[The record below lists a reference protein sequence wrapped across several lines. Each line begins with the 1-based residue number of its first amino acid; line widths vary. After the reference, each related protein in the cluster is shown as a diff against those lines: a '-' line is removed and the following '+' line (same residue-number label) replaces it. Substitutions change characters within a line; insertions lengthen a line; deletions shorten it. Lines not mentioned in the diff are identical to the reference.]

1 MKPMLMTAS
10 EPNPCNAIVAFIAY
24 STNVM
29 ILQVHILVLCF
40 RWADQSNGTGNA
52 AYGAAYGKPRQFDHP
67 FLQVC
72 ITV

>member
-1 MKPMLMTAS
+1 MQPMFMTAS
-10 EPNPCNAIVAFIAY
+10 EHIHCDSFFFCLLNKHI
-24 STNVM
+24 
-29 ILQVHILVLCF
+29 ILQVYNILVLCF